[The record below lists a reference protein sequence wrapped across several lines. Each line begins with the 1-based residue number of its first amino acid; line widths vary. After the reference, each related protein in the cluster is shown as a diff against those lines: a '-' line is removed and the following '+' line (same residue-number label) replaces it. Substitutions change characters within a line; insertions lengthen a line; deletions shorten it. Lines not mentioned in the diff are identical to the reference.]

1 MSKNITPGCCAGK
14 KRLRHAGH
22 RFFVQ
27 IHAEAP
33 VPDGLTILLQLALRK
48 LLEAVLFIEFAVALR
63 IGDQGQFLSAMFFI
77 YSGFLAKERLN
88 DEQADNLQQTFQ
100 LLHKKAAVR
109 SKTSSGF
116 FS

>member
-1 MSKNITPGCCAGK
+1 M
-14 KRLRHAGH
+14 
-22 RFFVQ
+22 Q

>member
-1 MSKNITPGCCAGK
+1 M
-14 KRLRHAGH
+14 
-22 RFFVQ
+22 Q

-48 LLEAVLFIEFAVALR
+48 LLEAVLFIKFAVALR

-100 LLHKKAAVR
+100 LLH
-109 SKTSSGF
+109 
-116 FS
+116 